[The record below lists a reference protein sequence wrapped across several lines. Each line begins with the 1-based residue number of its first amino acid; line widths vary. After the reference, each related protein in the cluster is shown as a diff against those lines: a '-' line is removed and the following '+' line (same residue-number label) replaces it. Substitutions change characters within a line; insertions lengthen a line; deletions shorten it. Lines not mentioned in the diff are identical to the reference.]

1 MRRLGSTLCKEL
13 WAVPLSS
20 SEYSQGG
27 GDAVLPV
34 IAVGDGARNT
44 PTFDQDRVYIYD
56 GHLLLSC
63 LDAKS
68 GTIHWQRDVINE
80 FNGEHCWYNASSP
93 VIAGELVLVSGGGP
107 EETFLAFDQ
116 NNGEMIWKSGD
127 ELMTTQL
134 PISPLS
140 TARVRSS
147 FSCSQVS

>member
-1 MRRLGSTLCKEL
+1 MRSAPGNRG
-13 WAVPLSS
+13 
-20 SEYSQGG
+20 
-27 GDAVLPV
+27 
-34 IAVGDGARNT
+34 GDGARNT
-44 PTFDQDRVYIYD
+44 PTFDLDRVYIYD
-56 GHLLLSC
+56 GHLLLTC

-80 FNGEHCWYNASSP
+80 FNGRNIRWYNASSP
-93 VIAGELVLVSGGGP
+93 VIAGDRFGGGGGP
-107 EETFLAFDQ
+107 GETFYFDK

-127 ELMTTQL
+127 ELMTHAT